1 MNGSHLYTLYH
12 PRWLRRPMSTY
23 WWLGKWCYFRFIL
36 REFSCMFV
44 AWFVVYVLMAID
56 AVGQGADRY
65 TRFMEWSA
73 SAPVLA
79 MNVVTFLFIVF
90 HAVTF
95 FEAAPQALV
104 VHVGRRHV
112 PGHLVLVGHHA
123 AWLAASAIVAWLL
136 VG

>member
-1 MNGSHLYTLYH
+1 MNRSHVYTLYH

-44 AWFVVYVLMAID
+44 AWFVVYLLMAIA
-56 AVGQGADRY
+56 AVGQGPDRY

-73 SAPVLA
+73 SGLVLVT
-79 MNVVTFLFIVF
+79 NVVAFLFIVF

-104 VHVGRRHV
+104 LHVGARRV
-112 PGHLVLVGHHA
+112 PGGLVLAGHYA
-123 AWLAASAIVAWLL
+123 GWLAASAIVAWLL

>member
-1 MNGSHLYTLYH
+1 MNGHHVYTPYH
-12 PRWLRRPMSTY
+12 PRWLRQPMSTY

-36 REFSCMFV
+36 RELSCMFV
-44 AWFVVYVLMAID
+44 AWFVVYLLMAID
-56 AVGQGADRY
+56 AVGQGPDTY

-73 SAPVLA
+73 SRPVLA
-79 MNVVTFLFIVF
+79 TNIVAFLFIVF

-104 VHVGRRHV
+104 VHVGRRRV
-112 PGHLVLVGHHA
+112 PGHLVLAGHYA
-123 AWLAASAIVAWLL
+123 AWVVTSAIVVWLL